1 MLGFITS
8 ATLKM
13 LTN

>member
-1 MLGFITS
+1 LS

-13 LTN
+13 LVSYVT